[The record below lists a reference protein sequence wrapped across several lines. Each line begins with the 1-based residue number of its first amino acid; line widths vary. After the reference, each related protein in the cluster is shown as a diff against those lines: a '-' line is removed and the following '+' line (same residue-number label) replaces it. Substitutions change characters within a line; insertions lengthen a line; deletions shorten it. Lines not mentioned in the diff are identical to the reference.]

1 MIEYSDEQQ
10 QMIQEIVNYIAA
22 LPVGTVITTMGVME
36 KIFPDK
42 KGEIWENRMYMGV
55 DLFDVHF
62 TVLDLLEQ
70 RGIEL
75 NASDS
80 DDSCGGLPYLYSLEI
95 IDEQPE

>member
-55 DLFDVHF
+55 DLFDIHF
-62 TVLDLLEQ
+62 AVLDLLDKQ
-70 RGIEL
+70 GIEL
-75 NASDS
+75 DASGA
-80 DDSCGGLPYLYSLEI
+80 DDNCGGLPYLYSLEI